1 MPSSKTNKETLGF
14 EQTISRLESIKEEMN
29 DPATE
34 LEHMISLYEEGLKLV
49 HRGRKILTEAELRI
63 QTLELKQKKGES
75 TSPSEPEEN
84 DEFTLL

>member
-1 MPSSKTNKETLGF
+1 MPSSKTNKGTLGF

-49 HRGRKILTEAELRI
+49 RRGRKILSEAELRI
-63 QTLELKQKKGES
+63 QTLELKQKKDES
-75 TSPSEPEEN
+75 TLTPDSEEN

>member
-1 MPSSKTNKETLGF
+1 MPSSKTNKGALGF

-29 DPATE
+29 DPSTE

-49 HRGRKILTEAELRI
+49 QRGRKILSEAELRI
-63 QTLELKQKKGES
+63 QTLELKQKKSES
-75 TSPSEPEEN
+75 DSTPDSEEN